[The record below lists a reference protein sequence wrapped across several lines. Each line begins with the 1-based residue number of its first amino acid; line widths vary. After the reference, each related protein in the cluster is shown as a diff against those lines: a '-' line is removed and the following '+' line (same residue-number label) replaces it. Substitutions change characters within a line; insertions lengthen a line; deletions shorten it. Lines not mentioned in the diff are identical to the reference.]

1 METPVWTYPS
11 ELVDALAQLGLA
23 PTASTSPVLVRDA
36 VSDLYRFE
44 LRRARDRLRAGEYEK
59 SAYLDIVIALRKKYW
74 VLTLQP
80 AAWERICAQPA
91 EP

>member
-1 METPVWTYPS
+1 METVVWTYPP
-11 ELVDALAQLGLA
+11 ELVDALAPMGLA
-23 PTASTSPVLVRDA
+23 PTSSTPPVFVRDA

-44 LRRARDRLRAGEYEK
+44 LRRARDRLRAGAYEK

-74 VLTLQP
+74 VLTLPP
-80 AAWERICAQPA
+80 AAWERICAQTP